1 MALSAFSL
9 PLTVVPFL
17 VLMNDESYVGRH
29 RNGAFSNA
37 VVTAI
42 VALSFVLAI
51 VTLPLQ
57 IAGGT

>member
-1 MALSAFSL
+1 
-9 PLTVVPFL
+9 
-17 VLMNDESYVGRH
+17 MNDESYVGRH